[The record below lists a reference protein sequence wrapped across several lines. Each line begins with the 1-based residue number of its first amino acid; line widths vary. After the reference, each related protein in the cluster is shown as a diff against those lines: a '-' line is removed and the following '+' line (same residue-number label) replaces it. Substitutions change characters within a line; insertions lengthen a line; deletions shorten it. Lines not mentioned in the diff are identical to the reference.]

1 VEAAVRTVLWGA
13 DREELRNRSEEGAV
27 EEEGSAG

>member
-1 VEAAVRTVLWGA
+1 MEAAVRAVLWCA
-13 DREELRNRSEEGAV
+13 DREELRNRSEEGAA

>member
-1 VEAAVRTVLWGA
+1 VEAAVRTVLWCAGKK
-13 DREELRNRSEEGAV
+13 ELRNRSEEGAA